1 MSKYSLVKLMESDG
15 EEDGKFS
22 LGKVSYDL
30 VITPSKVSIE
40 DVEKALTNPNFLGI
54 YMSNL
59 RNRFKKEYDE
69 KFGTVYD
76 RRSGKKPP
84 VTKDMENE
92 FYSNLLKDKKTR
104 LLTWVPKNNTLVFPQ
119 GNNPS
124 KDVTKKII
132 TTILKNAKISFKFSE
147 KEAI

>member
-1 MSKYSLVKLMESDG
+1 MSKYSLVKLMEN
-15 EEDGKFS
+15 EEDGKVG
-22 LGKVSYDL
+22 LKATYNL
-30 VITPSKVSIE
+30 VLTPKGTTIDNV
-40 DVEKALTNPNFLGI
+40 VAALSNPNFLGI

-59 RNRFKKEYDE
+59 RTKFQKQYEE

-92 FYSNLLKDKKTR
+92 FYSNLLTDKKTR
-104 LLTWVPKNNTLVFPQ
+104 LLTWIPKGETLVFPQ

-124 KDVTKKII
+124 KDLTKKII
-132 TTILKNAKISFKFSE
+132 KTILGNAKIKYDIAE
-147 KEAI
+147 KES

>member
-1 MSKYSLVKLMESDG
+1 MESDG

>member
-1 MSKYSLVKLMESDG
+1 
-15 EEDGKFS
+15 
-22 LGKVSYDL
+22 
-30 VITPSKVSIE
+30 
-40 DVEKALTNPNFLGI
+40 
-54 YMSNL
+54 MSNL
-59 RNRFKKEYDE
+59 RNRFKKEYE
-69 KFGTVYD
+69 EEFGTVYD

-84 VTKDMENE
+84 VTKDMENQ

-124 KDVTKKII
+124 KEVTKKMVK
-132 TTILKNAKISFKFSE
+132 TILDNAKIKFKFSE

>member
-1 MSKYSLVKLMESDG
+1 
-15 EEDGKFS
+15 
-22 LGKVSYDL
+22 
-30 VITPSKVSIE
+30 
-40 DVEKALTNPNFLGI
+40 
-54 YMSNL
+54 
-59 RNRFKKEYDE
+59 
-69 KFGTVYD
+69 
-76 RRSGKKPP
+76 
-84 VTKDMENE
+84 MENE

>member
-1 MSKYSLVKLMESDG
+1 MKYSLVRLMENEGDDERSSSG
-15 EEDGKFS
+15 LKAT
-22 LGKVSYDL
+22 YNL
-30 VITPSKVSIE
+30 VLTPKGATIDKIE
-40 DVEKALTNPNFLGI
+40 AALTNPSFLGI

-59 RNRFKKEYDE
+59 RNKFQKQYEE

-92 FYSNLLKDKKTR
+92 FYSSLLKDKKTR
-104 LLTWVPKNNTLVFPQ
+104 LLTWITKGDSLVFPQ

-124 KDVTKKII
+124 KELTKKII
-132 TTILKNAKISFKFSE
+132 KTILGNAKIKYDIAE
-147 KEAI
+147 KES

>member
-1 MSKYSLVKLMESDG
+1 MSKYSLVKLMEN
-15 EEDGKFS
+15 EEDGKVG
-22 LGKVSYDL
+22 LKATYNL
-30 VITPSKVSIE
+30 VLTPKGTTVDNI
-40 DVEKALTNPNFLGI
+40 VAALSNPNFLGI

-59 RNRFKKEYDE
+59 RNKFQKQYEE

-92 FYSNLLKDKKTR
+92 FYSNLLTDKKTR
-104 LLTWVPKNNTLVFPQ
+104 LLTWISKDETLIFPQ

-124 KDVTKKII
+124 KDLTKKII
-132 TTILKNAKISFKFSE
+132 KTILGNAKIKYDIAE
-147 KEAI
+147 KES

>member
-1 MSKYSLVKLMESDG
+1 MEN
-15 EEDGKFS
+15 EEDGKVG
-22 LGKVSYDL
+22 LKATYNL
-30 VITPSKVSIE
+30 VLTPKGTTIDNV
-40 DVEKALTNPNFLGI
+40 VAALSNPNFLGI

-59 RNRFKKEYDE
+59 RTKFQKQYEE

-92 FYSNLLKDKKTR
+92 FYSNLLTDKKTR
-104 LLTWVPKNNTLVFPQ
+104 LLTWIPKGETLVFPQ

-124 KDVTKKII
+124 KDLTKKII
-132 TTILKNAKISFKFSE
+132 KTILGNAKIKYDIAE
-147 KEAI
+147 KES

>member
-1 MSKYSLVKLMESDG
+1 MSKYSLVKLMEN
-15 EEDGKFS
+15 EEDGKVG
-22 LGKVSYDL
+22 LKATYNL
-30 VITPSKVSIE
+30 VLTPKGTTIDNV
-40 DVEKALTNPNFLGI
+40 VAALSNPNFLGI

-59 RNRFKKEYDE
+59 RTKFQKQYEE

-92 FYSNLLKDKKTR
+92 FYSNLLTDKKTR
-104 LLTWVPKNNTLVFPQ
+104 LLTWIPKGETLVFPQ

-124 KDVTKKII
+124 KDLTKKII
-132 TTILKNAKISFKFSE
+132 KTILGNTKIKYDIAE
-147 KEAI
+147 KES

>member
-1 MSKYSLVKLMESDG
+1 MSKYSLVKLMENDG
-15 EEDGKFS
+15 EEDGNFS

-30 VITPSKVSIE
+30 VITPSKASIE

>member
-1 MSKYSLVKLMESDG
+1 MENEG

>member
-1 MSKYSLVKLMESDG
+1 MSKYSLVKLMEN
-15 EEDGKFS
+15 EEDGKVG
-22 LGKVSYDL
+22 LKATYNL
-30 VITPSKVSIE
+30 VLTPKGTTIDNV
-40 DVEKALTNPNFLGI
+40 VAALSNPNFLGI

-59 RNRFKKEYDE
+59 RTKFQKQYEE

-92 FYSNLLKDKKTR
+92 FYSNLLTDKKTR
-104 LLTWVPKNNTLVFPQ
+104 LLTWVPKGETLVFPQ

-132 TTILKNAKISFKFSE
+132 KTILGNAKIKYDIAE
-147 KEAI
+147 KES

>member
-1 MSKYSLVKLMESDG
+1 MEADV
-15 EEDGKFS
+15 DDDATFS
-22 LGKVSYDL
+22 IGKVSYDL
-30 VITPSKVSIE
+30 VLTPSNTSIE
-40 DVEKALTNPNFLGI
+40 DVEMALTNPNFLGI

-59 RNRFKKEYDE
+59 RNRFKKEYE
-69 KFGTVYD
+69 EEFGTVYD

-84 VTKDMENE
+84 VTKDMENQ

-124 KDVTKKII
+124 KEVTKKIVK
-132 TTILKNAKISFKFSE
+132 TILDNAKIKFKFSE

>member
-1 MSKYSLVKLMESDG
+1 MSKYSLVKLMEN
-15 EEDGKFS
+15 EEDGKVG
-22 LGKVSYDL
+22 LKATYNL
-30 VITPSKVSIE
+30 VLTPKGTTIDNV
-40 DVEKALTNPNFLGI
+40 VAALSNPNFLGI

-59 RNRFKKEYDE
+59 RTKFQKQYEE

-92 FYSNLLKDKKTR
+92 FYSNLLTDKKTR
-104 LLTWVPKNNTLVFPQ
+104 LLTWIPKDETLVFPQ

-124 KDVTKKII
+124 KDLTKKII
-132 TTILKNAKISFKFSE
+132 KTILGNAKIKYDIAE
-147 KEAI
+147 KES

>member
-1 MSKYSLVKLMESDG
+1 MKYSLVKLMEN
-15 EEDGKFS
+15 EEEAPSSGLKATYNLVLTPKGTTVD
-22 LGKVSYDL
+22 KV
-30 VITPSKVSIE
+30 E
-40 DVEKALTNPNFLGI
+40 AALSNPNFLGI

-59 RNRFKKEYDE
+59 RNKFQKQYEE

-76 RRSGKKPP
+76 RRAGKKPP

-92 FYSNLLKDKKTR
+92 FYSSLLKDKKTR
-104 LLTWVPKNNTLVFPQ
+104 LLTWIAKDNTLVFPQ

-132 TTILKNAKISFKFSE
+132 KTILGNAKIKYDISE
-147 KEAI
+147 KEA

>member
-1 MSKYSLVKLMESDG
+1 MSKYSLVKLMEN
-15 EEDGKFS
+15 EEDGKVG
-22 LGKVSYDL
+22 LKATYNL
-30 VITPSKVSIE
+30 VLTPKGTTV
-40 DVEKALTNPNFLGI
+40 DNVVVALSNPNFLGI

-59 RNRFKKEYDE
+59 RNKFQKQYEE

-92 FYSNLLKDKKTR
+92 FYSNLLTDKKTR
-104 LLTWVPKNNTLVFPQ
+104 LLTWIPKGETLVFPQ

-124 KDVTKKII
+124 KDLTKKII
-132 TTILKNAKISFKFSE
+132 KTILGNAKIKYDIAE
-147 KEAI
+147 KES

>member
-1 MSKYSLVKLMESDG
+1 MSKYSLKHLMEADM
-15 EEDGKFS
+15 DDDATFS
-22 LGKVSYDL
+22 IGKVSYDL
-30 VITPSKVSIE
+30 VLTPSNTSIE

-59 RNRFKKEYDE
+59 RNRFKKEYE
-69 KFGTVYD
+69 EEFGTVYD

-84 VTKDMENE
+84 VTKDMENQ

-124 KDVTKKII
+124 KEVTKKMVK
-132 TTILKNAKISFKFSE
+132 TILDNAKIKFKFSE